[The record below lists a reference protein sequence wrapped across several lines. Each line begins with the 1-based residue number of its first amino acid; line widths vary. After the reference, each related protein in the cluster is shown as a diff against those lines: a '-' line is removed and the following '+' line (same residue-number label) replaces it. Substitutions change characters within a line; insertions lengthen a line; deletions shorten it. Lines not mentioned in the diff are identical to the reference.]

1 MNLFLSLLGKRDN
14 TSKQWMFSNPFS
26 LPNIPQATL
35 CLALFAAN
43 TAALGAS
50 QDGLSPKKPEPSLLE
65 PSKQGSQDGI
75 SPSFG
80 KKSPHVPTGQT
91 KRVKISSITISG
103 NKEYSSDELLAVL
116 TDKETGKLPLGR
128 LTFDEIQAL
137 ADKITEFY
145 RQNGYVVSQAVL
157 PEQDVSNGHL
167 TIKVVEGHVDS
178 VRFGKTPNPDTD
190 YKSVFEQNFKPES
203 GPIKKEDLNRAL
215 KLSAEATGTH
225 MTANIEAGTKPGGS
239 DLVVDATA
247 LPRFFYGFGADN
259 FGTKSLGVYRGTVFT
274 GGNSWLVDGDRTR
287 FEFATTN
294 EFDRSRRYDLSYALP
309 LNATGWSGGVRTWYT
324 DYNLGGAF
332 AASKTNGTARA
343 AEISANYAL
352 QRATYGKSDFL
363 TGYTYVALA
372 NQSLEQSNDQ
382 RHVHTIWSTLAGQ
395 YDSTF
400 LTKNTRNN
408 YSATATVGI
417 LEFDN
422 AIQAASD
429 KTGLKTNGTYALIN
443 LSDNHEQILV
453 DTWSLYGSVRGQLA
467 SKNLDSYHK
476 MSLGGS
482 TAVRAYASGES
493 SGDHAVIGTAELRY
507 LYAFEVFGSPTS
519 AHLSG
524 FYDLG
529 WSQIN
534 ANPIAST
541 TATSNTAT
549 RGGYGIELNLY
560 WAETIGLQLFWA
572 HIDNSYRQSDIDG
585 KRSRLGVNLSGAF

>member
-1 MNLFLSLLGKRDN
+1 MILIESILRKKMLPPQKWTIDSPLKTSIIIQMIAIFTLLGLN
-14 TSKQWMFSNPFS
+14 TVVW
-26 LPNIPQATL
+26 
-35 CLALFAAN
+35 
-43 TAALGAS
+43 GAS
-50 QDGLSPKKPEPSLLE
+50 QDGLRSKRPEPSLLE
-65 PSKQGSQDGI
+65 PSKEESQDGLSPTSGQKI
-75 SPSFG
+75 STA
-80 KKSPHVPTGQT
+80 PTGQT
-91 KRVKISSITISG
+91 KRVKISSIHILG
-103 NKEYSSDELLAVL
+103 NREYSSEELLAVL
-116 TDKETGKLPLGR
+116 TDKDSGKLPLGL
-128 LTFDEIQAL
+128 LTFDEMQAL
-137 ADKITEFY
+137 AEKITEFY
-145 RQNGYVVSQAVL
+145 RRNGYLVSQAVL
-157 PEQDVSNGHL
+157 PEQDISNGHL

-178 VRFGKTPNPDTD
+178 VRFAKTPNPDTD
-190 YKSVFEQNFKPES
+190 YKSVFEQNFNPGS

-215 KLSAEATGTH
+215 KISAEATGTR
-225 MTANIEAGTKPGGS
+225 MTTNIEAGKKTGGS
-239 DLVVDATA
+239 NLVIDITA

-259 FGTKSLGVYRGTVFT
+259 FGTKSLGEYRGTVFT

-343 AEISANYAL
+343 AEISTNYAL
-352 QRATYGKSDFL
+352 QRTTYAKSDFL
-363 TGYTYVALA
+363 TGYTYVELA
-372 NQSLEQSNDQ
+372 NQSLEQSNSH

-400 LTKNTRNN
+400 LNKNTRNN
-408 YSATATVGI
+408 YSATATVGN

-422 AIQAASD
+422 AIEAASD

-443 LSDNHEQILV
+443 LSDNHEQVLV

-482 TAVRAYASGES
+482 SAVRAYASGES

-507 LYAFEVFGSPTS
+507 LYAFEIFGSPTS
-519 AHLSG
+519 ARLSG

-529 WSQIN
+529 WAQIN
-534 ANPIAST
+534 ANPLASS

-549 RGGYGIELNLY
+549 RGGYGIEMNLY
-560 WAETIGLQLFWA
+560 WAETIGLQVFWA
-572 HIDNSYRQSDIDG
+572 HIDSNYRQSDIDG